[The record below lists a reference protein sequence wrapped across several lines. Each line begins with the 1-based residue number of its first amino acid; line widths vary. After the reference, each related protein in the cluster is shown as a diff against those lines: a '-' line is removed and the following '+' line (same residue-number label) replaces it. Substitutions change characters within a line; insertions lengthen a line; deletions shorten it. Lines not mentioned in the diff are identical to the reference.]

1 MPRSGVRRGVIRV
14 QGDKLC
20 LMIGVKPGSKI
31 PKDVMDR
38 ILKANLGE
46 TITICNREVIVSA
59 SMKVLVEILA
69 GKDVIED

>member
-31 PKDVMDR
+31 PKDVLDR

-46 TITICNREVIVSA
+46 TITICNREVMVSA
-59 SMKVLVEILA
+59 SMKALVDILV
-69 GKDVIED
+69 GKNVIEE